1 MKLGLS
7 EKEFIFSLNPPPFFL
22 THYCPAAGFR
32 AEPVLRPPPGPRGA
46 GGGSGPAAAAARP
59 RVRV

>member
-7 EKEFIFSLNPPPFFL
+7 EKEFIFSLNPPPFFFNSL
-22 THYCPAAGFR
+22 LPCRRLPCGA
-32 AEPVLRPPPGPRGA
+32 RPPTPTRPARRWRR
-46 GGGSGPAAAAARP
+46 SGPAAAAARP